1 VKFEEVIVTGSVAG
15 LYNSIHDVSYGRP
28 DAPDYLHT
36 KEVENIQ
43 LDFGG
48 IIGNRHYG
56 VTRIADGRTRF
67 IYEKGS
73 VEIRN
78 NAQWTAI
85 SEDEI
90 TAIND
95 NLELDENEL
104 KPEYIGMNILIRGI
118 PHFPKTPRGHYLVFT
133 EKEKYVNQ
141 DPNQVVLIVH
151 GEVNPCAIAG
161 AGVEAGTGRKN
172 IANNFPKA
180 ANRLRGLRGWVEKS
194 GLIKKGMFV
203 HILIPTGR
211 T

>member
-1 VKFEEVIVTGSVAG
+1 MRFEEEIVTGTVVG

-36 KEVENIQ
+36 KEVESIQ

-56 VTRIADGRTRF
+56 VTRITDGRTRF
-67 IYEKGS
+67 MYEKGS

-90 TAIND
+90 IAINK

-104 KPEYIGMNILIRGI
+104 KPEYIGMNILVTGI
-118 PHFPKTPRGHYLVFT
+118 PNFTKIPRGHYLVFT
-133 EKEKYVNQ
+133 ETEKYVNQ

-161 AGVEAGTGRKN
+161 AGVDAGTGRTN
-172 IANNFPKA
+172 IANQFPKA
-180 ANRLRGLRGWVEKS
+180 ANRLRGLRGWVEKP
-194 GLIKKGMFV
+194 GVIKTGMYI
-203 HILIPTGR
+203 HILYPTGR